1 MIRLSLP
8 SLVLTASMLAAA
20 CATPATGRP
29 PQPPASPTVQAELG
43 QREVLQAGEEY
54 ARMQGYAL
62 ASKKEAVELRPNY
75 WRLRFGLAERHSGK
89 LLSLEFDGVSR
100 SVVREEIVPETGTQP
115 SP

>member
-8 SLVLTASMLAAA
+8 PLILAALLAAA
-20 CATPATGRP
+20 CSTTATNRP

-43 QREVLQAGEEY
+43 QREVLQAGQEY

-62 ASKKEAVELRPNY
+62 ASREEVVELRPNY

-89 LLSLEFDGVSR
+89 LLSLEFDGASR
-100 SVVREEIVPETGTQP
+100 SVVREEIIPEPGTPQ

>member
-1 MIRLSLP
+1 MIRLSP
-8 SLVLTASMLAAA
+8 PFLVVTASLLAAA

-29 PQPPASPTVQAELG
+29 PQPPSSPTVQAELG

-62 ASKKEAVELRPNY
+62 ASRQEAVELRPNY

-89 LLSLEFDGVSR
+89 VLSLEFDGAKG
-100 SVVREEIVPETGTQP
+100 SVVREEIIPEPGTQP
-115 SP
+115 NP

>member
-8 SLVLTASMLAAA
+8 SLIVTASLLAAA

-29 PQPPASPTVQAELG
+29 PQPPASPTVQAEMG

-54 ARMQGYAL
+54 ARLQGYAV
-62 ASKKEAVELRPNY
+62 AGKQEVVELRPNY

-89 LLSLEFDGVSR
+89 LLSLEFDGASR
-100 SVVREEIVPETGTQP
+100 SVVREEIIPETGTQQ